1 MTSTIYEEAVEELV
15 QHHARVGQ
23 TEYGGTV
30 TPGFVVSGGPEGKAR
45 ISHMT
50 PSPDLLDPD
59 RTSDDDLAAE
69 RHRMVDA
76 YAATLTAAGW
86 RVEQRGP
93 RSRHPYLLAG
103 RPRPTAPA

>member
-1 MTSTIYEEAVEELV
+1 MTGTIYEEAVTKLAE
-15 QHHARVGQ
+15 HHARVGK
-23 TEYGGTV
+23 TEYGRIA

-59 RTSDDDLAAE
+59 RISDDDLAAE

-86 RVEQRGP
+86 RVERRGP
-93 RSRHPYLLAG
+93 RSRYPYLLAG
-103 RPRPTAPA
+103 RPRPTIKT

>member
-1 MTSTIYEEAVEELV
+1 METTVYEAAVDQLAQE
-15 QHHARVGQ
+15 HARVGK
-23 TEYGGTV
+23 TEHGSTV
-30 TPGFVVSGGPEGKAR
+30 TPGFVVCAGPDGKAR

-76 YAATLTAAGW
+76 YAATLIAAGW
-86 RVEQRGP
+86 RVERRGP
-93 RSRHPYLLAG
+93 RSRYPYLLAG
-103 RPRPTAPA
+103 RP

>member
-1 MTSTIYEEAVEELV
+1 MSTAINEEAVAQLA
-15 QHHARVGQ
+15 QHHVRVGKN
-23 TEYGGTV
+23 EYGASV
-30 TPGFVVSGGPEGKAR
+30 TPGFVVCAGPEGRAR
-45 ISHMT
+45 VSHMT

-86 RVEQRGP
+86 RVERRGP
-93 RSRHPYLLAG
+93 RSRYPYLLAG
-103 RPRPTAPA
+103 RPRRDAE